1 MRVFQAW
8 GRVRDFKGAELFRNS
23 GGLSRMSCHII
34 GLTDVL
40 SQLLQFLGKRARDAA
55 ARRLSGRSP
64 HSGPLR
70 LSPAV
75 SIGMAAHGNS
85 RTTRKALHALLSSAT
100 GEFEL
105 ILVDDRSPD
114 DTLKVFLDARK
125 WHGNTRIF
133 SFKRNLD
140 YCESVNAFLSHAR
153 GDSLLFLSNDI
164 FASPA
169 YLRVLLETAA
179 ANPDCGI
186 LRGCSNFVDTG
197 TPLHMVP
204 AEECETP
211 EAYFAFAEEI
221 AARHHGGKLIDER
234 YLIGD
239 AFLVGRPVIDM
250 IGTFDTRFVG
260 YFGDIDFGLRAQIA
274 GFRVVLE
281 RRAFA
286 FHQAHVNTAYLS
298 PEKQR
303 ERLQRRPK
311 QVTAASEEFLRKY
324 DLYPTE
330 DGMDKLP
337 WDEISRRP
345 FEPALHHIAPK
356 DYSEFLLPP

>member
-1 MRVFQAW
+1 LCQDW
-8 GRVRDFKGAELFRNS
+8 GAIPDFKGRIRYRIP
-23 GGLSRMSCHII
+23 GGSSKLSRFIA

-40 SQLLQFLGKRARDAA
+40 SGLLKFLGERARDAVTG
-55 ARRLSGRSP
+55 RLVGGQPASR
-64 HSGPLR
+64 PLR
-70 LSPAV
+70 LTPSV

-85 RTTRKALHALLSSAT
+85 NTTRKALHALLSSAK

-105 ILVDDRSPD
+105 ILVDDKSPD

-125 WHGNTRIF
+125 VHGNTRIF

-140 YCESVNAFLSHAR
+140 YCQSVNAFLSHAR
-153 GDSLLFLSNDI
+153 GESMIFLSNDI

-169 YLRVLLETAA
+169 YLRVLLGTAV

-186 LRGCSNFVDTG
+186 LRGCSNFVDAG
-197 TPLHMVP
+197 TPLHMVQP
-204 AEECETP
+204 KECETP
-211 EAYFAFAEEI
+211 EEYFAFAEEI
-221 AARHHGGKLIDER
+221 AARHDGGKLIDES

-239 AFLVGRPVIDM
+239 AFLVGRRVIDR

-260 YFGDIDFGLRAQIA
+260 YFGDVDFGLRAQIA

-298 PEKQR
+298 PDRQR

-311 QVTAASEEFLRKY
+311 QVAAASEEFKRKY
-324 DLYPTE
+324 DLHPTE
-330 DGMDKLP
+330 DGIEKLP
-337 WDEISRRP
+337 WNEISRQR
-345 FEPALHHIAPK
+345 FDPAKHYSAPK